1 MTTIIVRMYRLQE
14 SVPRT
19 GKTDPFPAGLPFFEF
34 CRRHDFEEN
43 PVPFAGATEADRDV
57 VWAEAADYTNLKI
70 ACGDTLGEWSVER
83 KTRLQRFLK
92 RRFPGATI
100 FCFRNNRRC
109 SRPRGGL

>member
-19 GKTDPFPAGLPFFEF
+19 GKADPFPAGLPFFEF

-70 ACGDTLGEWSVER
+70 ACGDSLGEWSVAR
-83 KTRLQRFLK
+83 KSRVQQFLQ
-92 RRFPGATI
+92 RRFPDATTI
-100 FCFRNNRRC
+100 LFQE
-109 SRPRGGL
+109 